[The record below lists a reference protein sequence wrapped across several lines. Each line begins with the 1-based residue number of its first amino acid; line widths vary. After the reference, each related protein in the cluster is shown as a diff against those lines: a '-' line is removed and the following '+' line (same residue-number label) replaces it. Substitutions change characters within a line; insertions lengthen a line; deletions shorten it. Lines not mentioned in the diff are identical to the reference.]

1 MDDAATS
8 QPYGDL
14 TTIGRTSG
22 RARTIEIWFAGH
34 GLTVYLLAGDGDHS
48 HWVRNILADGRATA
62 GHDFRTARNEA
73 GESVGVLWFA
83 RTDGPG
89 PITAFIWDIA
99 VHPAFRGRGYGRA
112 TLEALEP
119 IARAL
124 GCEAIR
130 LHVFGDND
138 VARNLYLSTGY
149 IETDV
154 SMVKRLG

>member
-1 MDDAATS
+1 MVTLAPMSPAEWTDWRAQSIRDYAA
-8 QPYGDL
+8 DKVR
-14 TTIGRTSG
+14 IGAWPADG
-22 RARTIEIWFAGH
+22 AVALAEAEFGH
-34 GLTVYLLAGDGDHS
+34 
-48 HWVRNILADGRATA
+48 ILADGRATA